1 MTPQTMENDINIGL
15 IDSER
20 VCLVVID
27 EAHRSAGQYSY
38 VNLILG
44 LQRQKARFR
53 VLALS
58 ASPGK
63 NV

>member
-27 EAHRSAGQYSY
+27 EAH
-38 VNLILG
+38 
-44 LQRQKARFR
+44 
-53 VLALS
+53 
-58 ASPGK
+58 
-63 NV
+63 